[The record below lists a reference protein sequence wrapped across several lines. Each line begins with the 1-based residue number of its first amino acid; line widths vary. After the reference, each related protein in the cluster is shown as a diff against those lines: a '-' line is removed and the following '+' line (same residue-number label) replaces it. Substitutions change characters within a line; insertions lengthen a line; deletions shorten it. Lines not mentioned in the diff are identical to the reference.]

1 MRIDNPEVIMSVL
14 ESSENTI
21 QVLSSSP
28 TWVSLAVPCRME
40 HVDTVLSVLEPRA
53 AQLDE
58 RRHDELCVAVREM
71 LMNAIEHGGEGNPNR
86 NVNVSCVVTHDALL
100 VHIQDPGDGFAGK
113 DLRHAAV
120 GNADSP
126 IEHLEFREQHGIRP
140 GGFGI
145 LMARTLVDELIYNEK
160 GNEVLLI
167 KKLHE

>member
-1 MRIDNPEVIMSVL
+1 MSVL

-40 HVDTVLSVLEPRA
+40 HVDTVLAVLEPRA
-53 AQLDE
+53 AQME
-58 RRHDELCVAVREM
+58 ARRHDELSTAVREM
-71 LMNAIEHGGEGNPNR
+71 LMNAIEHGGAEDADR
-86 NVNVSCVVTHDALL
+86 TVNISCIVTHDA
-100 VHIQDPGDGFAGK
+100 VQVRIPDPGDGFAGK
-113 DLRHAAV
+113 DLKHAAV
-120 GNADSP
+120 GHAEGGSP
-126 IEHLEFREQHGIRP
+126 LEHLEVRERQGIRP

-167 KKLHE
+167 KKLHA

>member
-1 MRIDNPEVIMSVL
+1 MSVL

-53 AQLDE
+53 AHLDE
-58 RRHDELCVAVREM
+58 RRHDELCTAVREM
-71 LMNAIEHGGEGNPNR
+71 LMNAIEHGGEGDPGR

-120 GNADSP
+120 GNVESGDP
-126 IEHLEFREQHGIRP
+126 IGHLEFREQQGIRP